1 MSNLELD
8 QSSKISYNS
17 YLERCLQH
25 SNVEIKLLGLNDI
38 ERRLKASGASGTV
51 ETDILVAIIRCLEH
65 EETKVAT
72 AAIRILTSQ
81 LPDGLDNPSVRKQL
95 ESVLSGKDLQ
105 RCRAYDVAV
114 KLSQSSAANHEKVEF
129 ILERL
134 VGDLDTE
141 DILLQLTVLDL
152 LSDVAQSDQG
162 HVYLENKE
170 VFGKILR
177 QIEHLDDNTFKTI
190 LVPGYLKFFGHIA
203 TAQSIKIIQG
213 FPNMIN
219 SLFDCILDGNT
230 SVLPVAFDTLGKK
243 SSHSPAVSDD

>member
-1 MSNLELD
+1 MSNLDLD

-25 SNVEIKLLGLNDI
+25 SNIEIKLLGLNDI
-38 ERRLKASGASGTV
+38 ERRLQAPGASNTF
-51 ETDILVAIIRCLEH
+51 ETNIPIALIKCLEH
-65 EETKVAT
+65 DETKVAT
-72 AAIRILTSQ
+72 AAIRILTTLLQ
-81 LPDGLDNPSVRKQL
+81 NGLDNPSIRKQL

-114 KLSQSSAANHEKVEF
+114 KLSQTSSENHERVEF

-134 VGDLDTE
+134 IGDLDTE

-152 LSDVAQSDQG
+152 LSDVALSDHG
-162 HVYLENKE
+162 HIYLENKG
-170 VFGKILR
+170 VFGKVLR
-177 QIEHLDDNTFKTI
+177 HIEHLDDNPFKTI

-219 SLFDCILDGNT
+219 SLFDCILDGNA
-230 SVLPVAFDTLGKK
+230 SVLPVAFDTLGK
-243 SSHSPAVSDD
+243 